1 MRQKELEKWLKI
13 VIIAVALCGLVVCA
27 VAIPWIGH
35 VLIASDPQIS
45 DMYILWLVL
54 FIISAIPCYVILYL
68 GWRVA
73 VNIGKDR
80 SFSLENA
87 RYIKLASK
95 IILFDALYFFVVNVC
110 MWRIYVNHPGVILAL
125 VFIVFACVVASVVAA
140 VLSHLTVLFER
151 ERYMEGEIIFNI
163 DVMLAKRK
171 MSVTELSQRVGI
183 TMANISILKNGKA
196 KAIKVS
202 TLAKLCEA
210 LDCQPGDLLEYRDCS
225 CDNGENIVS

>member
-95 IILFDALYFFVVNVC
+95 IILFDALYF
-110 MWRIYVNHPGVILAL
+110 
-125 VFIVFACVVASVVAA
+125 
-140 VLSHLTVLFER
+140 
-151 ERYMEGEIIFNI
+151 
-163 DVMLAKRK
+163 
-171 MSVTELSQRVGI
+171 
-183 TMANISILKNGKA
+183 
-196 KAIKVS
+196 
-202 TLAKLCEA
+202 
-210 LDCQPGDLLEYRDCS
+210 LL
-225 CDNGENIVS
+225 

>member
-35 VLIASDPQIS
+35 VLIAHNPQIS
-45 DMYILWLVL
+45 DMYIPWLVL

-87 RYIKLASK
+87 RHIKLASK
-95 IILFDALYFFVVNVC
+95 IILFDALYF
-110 MWRIYVNHPGVILAL
+110 
-125 VFIVFACVVASVVAA
+125 
-140 VLSHLTVLFER
+140 
-151 ERYMEGEIIFNI
+151 
-163 DVMLAKRK
+163 
-171 MSVTELSQRVGI
+171 
-183 TMANISILKNGKA
+183 
-196 KAIKVS
+196 
-202 TLAKLCEA
+202 
-210 LDCQPGDLLEYRDCS
+210 LL
-225 CDNGENIVS
+225 

>member
-35 VLIASDPQIS
+35 VLIAPDPQIS
-45 DMYILWLVL
+45 DM
-54 FIISAIPCYVILYL
+54 YL

-87 RYIKLASK
+87 RHIKLASK

-140 VLSHLTVLFER
+140 VLSHLV
-151 ERYMEGEIIFNI
+151 
-163 DVMLAKRK
+163 V
-171 MSVTELSQRVGI
+171 
-183 TMANISILKNGKA
+183 KA
-196 KAIKVS
+196 A
-202 TLAKLCEA
+202 
-210 LDCQPGDLLEYRDCS
+210 DLQEQSDLT
-225 CDNGENIVS
+225 I

>member
-35 VLIASDPQIS
+35 VLIASDPQVS
-45 DMYILWLVL
+45 GMYIPWLVM
-54 FIISAIPCYVILYL
+54 FPCYVILYL

-80 SFSLENA
+80 SFSMENA
-87 RYIKLASK
+87 RHIKLASK
-95 IILFDALYFFVVNVC
+95 IILFDALYFFVVNIC

-140 VLSHLTVLFER
+140 VLSHLV
-151 ERYMEGEIIFNI
+151 
-163 DVMLAKRK
+163 V
-171 MSVTELSQRVGI
+171 
-183 TMANISILKNGKA
+183 KA
-196 KAIKVS
+196 A
-202 TLAKLCEA
+202 
-210 LDCQPGDLLEYRDCS
+210 DLQEQSDLT
-225 CDNGENIVS
+225 I

>member
-45 DMYILWLVL
+45 DMYIPWLVM

-87 RYIKLASK
+87 RHIKLASK

-110 MWRIYVNHPGVILAL
+110 MWRIYVNHPGGDTGS
-125 VFIVFACVVASVVAA
+125 CVHSVC
-140 VLSHLTVLFER
+140 LCCGIGRGGGF
-151 ERYMEGEIIFNI
+151 
-163 DVMLAKRK
+163 
-171 MSVTELSQRVGI
+171 VTSC
-183 TMANISILKNGKA
+183 GKGRRSA
-196 KAIKVS
+196 GA
-202 TLAKLCEA
+202 E
-210 LDCQPGDLLEYRDCS
+210 
-225 CDNGENIVS
+225 

>member
-35 VLIASDPQIS
+35 VLIASDPQLS
-45 DMYILWLVL
+45 DMYIPWLVL

-87 RYIKLASK
+87 RHIKLASK
-95 IILFDALYFFVVNVC
+95 IILHVEDICESSGGDTGSCVHSVCLCCGIGRGGGFVTSC
-110 MWRIYVNHPGVILAL
+110 
-125 VFIVFACVVASVVAA
+125 
-140 VLSHLTVLFER
+140 
-151 ERYMEGEIIFNI
+151 
-163 DVMLAKRK
+163 
-171 MSVTELSQRVGI
+171 
-183 TMANISILKNGKA
+183 GKGRRSA
-196 KAIKVS
+196 GA
-202 TLAKLCEA
+202 E
-210 LDCQPGDLLEYRDCS
+210 
-225 CDNGENIVS
+225 

>member
-45 DMYILWLVL
+45 DMYIPWLVL
-54 FIISAIPCYVILYL
+54 FIIMFIISAIPCYVILYL

-87 RYIKLASK
+87 RHIKLASK
-95 IILFDALYFFVVNVC
+95 IILFDALYF
-110 MWRIYVNHPGVILAL
+110 
-125 VFIVFACVVASVVAA
+125 
-140 VLSHLTVLFER
+140 
-151 ERYMEGEIIFNI
+151 
-163 DVMLAKRK
+163 
-171 MSVTELSQRVGI
+171 
-183 TMANISILKNGKA
+183 
-196 KAIKVS
+196 
-202 TLAKLCEA
+202 
-210 LDCQPGDLLEYRDCS
+210 LL
-225 CDNGENIVS
+225 

>member
-27 VAIPWIGH
+27 VAIPW
-35 VLIASDPQIS
+35 
-45 DMYILWLVL
+45 LVM

-80 SFSLENA
+80 SFSMENA
-87 RYIKLASK
+87 RHIKLASK
-95 IILFDALYFFVVNVC
+95 IILFDALYFFVVNIC

-140 VLSHLTVLFER
+140 VLSHLV
-151 ERYMEGEIIFNI
+151 
-163 DVMLAKRK
+163 V
-171 MSVTELSQRVGI
+171 
-183 TMANISILKNGKA
+183 KA
-196 KAIKVS
+196 A
-202 TLAKLCEA
+202 
-210 LDCQPGDLLEYRDCS
+210 DLQEQSDLT
-225 CDNGENIVS
+225 I

>member
-35 VLIASDPQIS
+35 VLIAPDPQIS
-45 DMYILWLVL
+45 DMYIPWLVL

-87 RYIKLASK
+87 RHIKLASK
-95 IILFDALYFFVVNVC
+95 IILFDALYFFC
-110 MWRIYVNHPGVILAL
+110 
-125 VFIVFACVVASVVAA
+125 
-140 VLSHLTVLFER
+140 
-151 ERYMEGEIIFNI
+151 
-163 DVMLAKRK
+163 
-171 MSVTELSQRVGI
+171 
-183 TMANISILKNGKA
+183 
-196 KAIKVS
+196 
-202 TLAKLCEA
+202 CEC
-210 LDCQPGDLLEYRDCS
+210 LHV
-225 CDNGENIVS
+225 ENICESSGGDTGSCVHSVCLCCGIGRGGGFVTSCGKGRRSAGAE

>member
-35 VLIASDPQIS
+35 VLIAPDSQIS
-45 DMYILWLVL
+45 DMYIPWLVL

-68 GWRVA
+68 GWCVA

-80 SFSLENA
+80 SFSMENA
-87 RYIKLASK
+87 RHIKLASK
-95 IILFDALYFFVVNVC
+95 IILFDALYFFVVNIC

-140 VLSHLTVLFER
+140 VLSHLV
-151 ERYMEGEIIFNI
+151 
-163 DVMLAKRK
+163 V
-171 MSVTELSQRVGI
+171 
-183 TMANISILKNGKA
+183 KA
-196 KAIKVS
+196 A
-202 TLAKLCEA
+202 
-210 LDCQPGDLLEYRDCS
+210 DLQEQSDLT
-225 CDNGENIVS
+225 I

>member
-35 VLIASDPQIS
+35 VLIAPDPQIS
-45 DMYILWLVL
+45 DMYIPWLVL

-87 RYIKLASK
+87 RHIKLASK

-110 MWRIYVNHPGVILAL
+110 M
-125 VFIVFACVVASVVAA
+125 
-140 VLSHLTVLFER
+140 
-151 ERYMEGEIIFNI
+151 
-163 DVMLAKRK
+163 
-171 MSVTELSQRVGI
+171 
-183 TMANISILKNGKA
+183 
-196 KAIKVS
+196 
-202 TLAKLCEA
+202 
-210 LDCQPGDLLEYRDCS
+210 
-225 CDNGENIVS
+225 

>member
-35 VLIASDPQIS
+35 VLIAPDPQIS
-45 DMYILWLVL
+45 DMYIPWLVL

-80 SFSLENA
+80 SFSFENA
-87 RYIKLASK
+87 RHIKLASK
-95 IILFDALYFFVVNVC
+95 IILFDELSCFVVNVC

-125 VFIVFACVVASVVAA
+125 VFIVFACVVVSVVAA
-140 VLSHLTVLFER
+140 VLSHLV
-151 ERYMEGEIIFNI
+151 
-163 DVMLAKRK
+163 V
-171 MSVTELSQRVGI
+171 
-183 TMANISILKNGKA
+183 KA
-196 KAIKVS
+196 A
-202 TLAKLCEA
+202 
-210 LDCQPGDLLEYRDCS
+210 DLQEQSDLT
-225 CDNGENIVS
+225 I

>member
-35 VLIASDPQIS
+35 VLIAPDPQIS
-45 DMYILWLVL
+45 DMYIPWLVL

-87 RYIKLASK
+87 RHIKLASK

-110 MWRIYVNHPGVILAL
+110 MWRIYVNHPVEWMWGLCL
-125 VFIVFACVVASVVAA
+125 
-140 VLSHLTVLFER
+140 LTWTTSSIIMIRMV
-151 ERYMEGEIIFNI
+151 MMWEI
-163 DVMLAKRK
+163 
-171 MSVTELSQRVGI
+171 
-183 TMANISILKNGKA
+183 
-196 KAIKVS
+196 
-202 TLAKLCEA
+202 
-210 LDCQPGDLLEYRDCS
+210 
-225 CDNGENIVS
+225 

>member
-35 VLIASDPQIS
+35 VLIAPNPQIS
-45 DMYILWLVL
+45 DMYIPWLVL
-54 FIISAIPCYVILYL
+54 FIISAIL

-87 RYIKLASK
+87 RHIKLASK

-140 VLSHLTVLFER
+140 VLSHLV
-151 ERYMEGEIIFNI
+151 
-163 DVMLAKRK
+163 V
-171 MSVTELSQRVGI
+171 
-183 TMANISILKNGKA
+183 KA
-196 KAIKVS
+196 A
-202 TLAKLCEA
+202 
-210 LDCQPGDLLEYRDCS
+210 DLQEQSDLT
-225 CDNGENIVS
+225 I